1 MHPRERCLENRR
13 TFLRLILPCLAGLT
27 ATLSIIS
34 GWVGAIAAPADS
46 PSPAPALSA
55 SSPPAP
61 ALKLD
66 DPKYAGLIKD
76 LTKKYQFDPKEVKA
90 AFEKVVL
97 QPDIIPKFDRPA
109 EILPYYEYKKRFI
122 NNDLIASGRAYLREN
137 LQLLQTVEDEFGVPK
152 EIICG
157 ILGVETK
164 FGQRGIEKYRA
175 FDILNTAYSLYPRR
189 EAFYREELI
198 NYFLLS
204 REEGIDPF
212 SVNSSYAGAFG
223 VPQFMPSSFRKF
235 SLDYDKDGKRD
246 LWHSKPDIF
255 ASVANYLK
263 FFGWEKNGL
272 TYLPANIAQDRAQ
285 DTASIRKSL
294 EKGIRKTIS
303 LSSALKMGVQITP
316 PAENEEEVS
325 FTFYQ
330 PQEGTEVLLALF
342 ENFRALTHYNFSANY
357 ALAVIDLSELLKKQE
372 IL

>member
-1 MHPRERCLENRR
+1 MENRR
-13 TFLRLILPCLAGLT
+13 TFLRLFWPRLAGI
-27 ATLSIIS
+27 AAALSIGG
-34 GWVGAIAAPADS
+34 GWAEAIIALDS
-46 PSPAPALSA
+46 PFPS
-55 SSPPAP
+55 
-61 ALKLD
+61 LD
-66 DPKYAGLIKD
+66 LTDPKYARLIKE
-76 LTKKYQFDPKEVKA
+76 LSKKHQFDSKELKE
-90 AFEKVVL
+90 AFGKVVL
-97 QPDIIPKFDRPA
+97 QPEIIQKFERPA
-109 EILPYYEYKKRFI
+109 EILPFYEYRKRFI
-122 NNDLIASGRAYLREN
+122 NNDLIAKGRAYLQEN
-137 LQLLQTVEDEFGVPK
+137 IKILQAVEDEFGVPK

-175 FDILNTAYSLYPRR
+175 FDTLNTAYSLYPRR

-198 NYFLLS
+198 NYFLLC

-235 SLDYDKDGKRD
+235 SVDYDKDGKRD

-263 FFGWEKNGL
+263 LFGWEKNGL
-272 TYLPANIAQDRAQ
+272 TYLPAQIAQGPAQ
-285 DTASIRKSL
+285 DTAAIRKSL

-316 PAENEEEVS
+316 PAEDEEEVS

-330 PQEGTEVLLALF
+330 PQEGTEALLALF
-342 ENFRALTHYNFSANY
+342 ENFRAVTHYNFSVNY
-357 ALAVIDLSELLKKQE
+357 ALTVIDLSELLKKQE
-372 IL
+372 TG